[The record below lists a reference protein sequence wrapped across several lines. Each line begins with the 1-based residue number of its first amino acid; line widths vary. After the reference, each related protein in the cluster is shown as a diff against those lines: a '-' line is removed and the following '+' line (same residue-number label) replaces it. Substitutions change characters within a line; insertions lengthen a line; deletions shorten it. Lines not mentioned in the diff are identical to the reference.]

1 MNTLCVIV
9 TAALSCTCVHY
20 LWPQTWLQN
29 TVSGHSLWVGD
40 NEIKPAKLNEM
51 ACFWGVMHCV
61 LFITNF
67 SSLYIPKIK
76 KVMFLHIRNVSEL
89 WRLWDNIFHFL
100 VRAQTGNLSLLS

>member
-40 NEIKPAKLNEM
+40 NEIKPANLNEM
-51 ACFWGVMHCV
+51 ACLWGCDALCIIHHK
-61 LFITNF
+61 FF
-67 SSLYIPKIK
+67 Q
-76 KVMFLHIRNVSEL
+76 
-89 WRLWDNIFHFL
+89 L
-100 VRAQTGNLSLLS
+100 VYPQNQKSDVFTY